1 VVEERPLA
9 QAAQGYEASHC
20 PTVASFH
27 FNSSPTTVTSWGMY
41 TDLMAAV
48 RALAQQ
54 IAATVQQGKG
64 RAGG

>member
-1 VVEERPLA
+1 
-9 QAAQGYEASHC
+9 
-20 PTVASFH
+20 
-27 FNSSPTTVTSWGMY
+27 MY